1 MLKISTSRI
10 ENHLCQLGYVN
21 QSLWCLSSTEVKQKK
36 PFLTIFPHV
45 IFYLNVTK
53 NIPFK
58 NKLWQA
64 MKSGYFAVTWNRRD
78 RGAANEP
85 PPAAPKAGLHA
96 GKAVCVCGVS
106 PLLWAPSKHQ
116 MIHSSKHCSRLDQMK
131 ALLDRKHPE
140 LVNRKHRIFHQDKA
154 RPRVSLT
161 TRQKLSQPGWEV
173 LSHPPC
179 SPDTAPSVSHLFRS
193 SQNSVNGRNL
203 NSLEDCRDTWNSFL
217 LKKIKSFGKMEVWS
231 CPKDDRR

>member
-1 MLKISTSRI
+1 MTSDEKWI
-10 ENHLCQLGYVN
+10 LC
-21 QSLWCLSSTEVKQKK
+21 S
-36 PFLTIFPHV
+36 
-45 IFYLNVTK
+45 NVERK
-53 NIPFK
+53 RP
-58 NKLWQA
+58 W
-64 MKSGYFAVTWNRRD
+64 
-78 RGAANEP
+78 AANEP
-85 PPAAPKAGLHA
+85 PHATPKAGLHA

-106 PLLWAPSKHQ
+106 PLLRAPSKHQ

-203 NSLEDCRDTWNSFL
+203 NSLEDCRDTWNSSL
-217 LKKIKSFGKMEVWS
+217 LKKIKFW
-231 CPKDDRR
+231 KDGSMKLPERWQKVVEQKGEYVVE